1 MLRLKFVI
9 FLLPLILF
17 VSGCGNTGEETKYEK
32 DFLTQVGAI
41 SKTVGKMS
49 KIQEGDQSLSSSQK
63 EYKEALME
71 LKEVIKG
78 FKELVPDSKYEYRH
92 KQLIK
97 SMDEYEL
104 SISKLLKGM
113 SDTKGSE
120 WIDGIEHLN
129 KATDMYVD
137 AAGKIVDIR
146 DGKTTGTSIEGVDK
160 LSRQEDTATETETR
174 AESETT
180 ETQPSAQE
188 TDTATKDTQTLPPE
202 QEVKTEVAGAD
213 EESTVEQSQ
222 QQLTVDK
229 VKEIIEYY
237 SIGKNDKL
245 SNVSVENG
253 EIKATIALAP
263 NGLFPAK
270 DMAVNGYSQL
280 ADELLKHEGWQ
291 TLTVTYANVG
301 SVSMNRNEKETNEI
315 GDYFPTLKI
324 EERMK

>member
-17 VSGCGNTGEETKYEK
+17 VSGCGNTKEETKYEK
-32 DFLTQVGAI
+32 EFLTQVEAI
-41 SKTVGKMS
+41 SKAVSKMT
-49 KIQEGDQSLSSSQK
+49 KIQKDDQSLSSSQK

-78 FKELVPDSKYEYRH
+78 FKELVPDSKYEYRQ

-97 SMDEYEL
+97 SMDEYES

-120 WIDGIEHLN
+120 WIDGIEQFN

-146 DGKTTGTSIEGVDK
+146 DGKTTDTSEEGVDK
-160 LSRQEDTATETETR
+160 LSRQGDTATESETR
-174 AESETT
+174 AEPETT
-180 ETQPSAQE
+180 ETQPSEQE
-188 TDTATKDTQTLPPE
+188 KDTSIKDTQTQTPE
-202 QEVKTEVAGAD
+202 QEVKTEASGTE
-213 EESTVEQSQ
+213 EESSVEQSQ

-263 NGLFPAK
+263 NGLFPVK

>member
-17 VSGCGNTGEETKYEK
+17 VSGCGNTKDETKYEK
-32 DFLTQVGAI
+32 DFLTQVEAI
-41 SKTVGKMS
+41 SKAVSKMT
-49 KIQEGDQSLSSSQK
+49 KIQKGDQSLTSSQK

-78 FKELVPDSKYEYRH
+78 FKELVPDSKYEYQQ

-97 SMDEYEL
+97 SMDEYES

-120 WIDGIEHLN
+120 WIDGIEQFN

-146 DGKTTGTSIEGVDK
+146 DGKTTGTSEEGVDK
-160 LSRQEDTATETETR
+160 LSRQGDTATESETR
-174 AESETT
+174 AE
-180 ETQPSAQE
+180 P
-188 TDTATKDTQTLPPE
+188 KLPKHNLLRSKKE
-202 QEVKTEVAGAD
+202 IRRLKILKHKRLARSKTEVAGTE

-237 SIGKNDKL
+237 SIGKDDKL
-245 SNVSVENG
+245 SNVSVKNG